1 MPVGSRRVKGVR
13 PRQAVGCVARRVLA
27 NRFEAVHYFLPR
39 AAKRPEEDIEYV
51 HQLRVATRRGLAAMA
66 LFGDL
71 LPRRRARL
79 LERELK
85 SLRRAAGDARDL
97 DVLATWIRKKSG
109 DQDLGDCQAV
119 IDAIWLH
126 RLEAQRSIVKVD
138 KSFRRSRFRR
148 RTRALID
155 KTHWRCQFREPQFGA
170 VAAGIAYPYV
180 SAFFVTAAVDLTD
193 IAALHAM
200 RIQGKKLRYALELLA
215 PAFQRPLRKG
225 LFAAFAQLQTRL
237 GEINDLATARTR
249 FERWTGSAGIPTG
262 DRRLACWLVTVQEEL
277 EQRRVEFL
285 AWWTLE
291 RTADLRRRFDRML
304 VG

>member
-126 RLEAQRSIVKVD
+126 RLEAQRSIVKVYE
-138 KSFRRSRFRR
+138 SFRRSRFRR

-215 PAFQRPLRKG
+215 PPPSSVHCVKTCLPRLPNCRLDLVKSTTWPRPEHVSSGGPDRPAFPPVIGGWPAG
-225 LFAAFAQLQTRL
+225 L
-237 GEINDLATARTR
+237 
-249 FERWTGSAGIPTG
+249 
-262 DRRLACWLVTVQEEL
+262 
-277 EQRRVEFL
+277 
-285 AWWTLE
+285 
-291 RTADLRRRFDRML
+291 
-304 VG
+304 